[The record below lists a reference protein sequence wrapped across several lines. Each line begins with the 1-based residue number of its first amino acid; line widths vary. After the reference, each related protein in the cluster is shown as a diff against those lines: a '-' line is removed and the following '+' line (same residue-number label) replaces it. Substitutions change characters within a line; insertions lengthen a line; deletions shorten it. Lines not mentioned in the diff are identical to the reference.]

1 MGSLALFSLRMRV
14 NLRARALELIS
25 RQARAALYI
34 MVCYIIVHNLTAL
47 FKK

>member
-25 RQARAALYI
+25 RQAQRYNYI
-34 MVCYIIVHNLTAL
+34 IVCYIIVHNLTAL